1 MLQRN
6 NPIHTEKAE
15 CQDCYKC
22 VRGCPVKA
30 IKVENGSATVLHDG
44 CILCGSCVNVCPSGA
59 KKVRSDLGRVKQ
71 LFKRKERVYASLAPS
86 FISEFEEFDIRQLI
100 TAIRT
105 LGFTGVSETAL
116 GAQEVSA
123 HTADYI
129 KQHPGRIHISTACP
143 TVVTLIEKF
152 YPHLQHML
160 LPHLSPLLAHTRL
173 LRREFGDNIGIVFI
187 GPCIAKKQESD
198 RRPSELDIS
207 ISFAD
212 LREWLLQEKINPR
225 MMQPTP
231 EDCFLPEI
239 AEEGAMYPVDG
250 GMIASMSENAK
261 IADCASMAFSGLDQI
276 RNALEDLDRFPK
288 DKTLFLELLACEGG
302 CVNGPMSCNRTASAL
317 KRFQVLDY
325 APDKGRIRQSAFAI
339 DRKQENAPIPAKP
352 VNEESIREALRSI
365 GKYTARDEL
374 NCSGCGYESCRQF
387 AAALLE
393 QKAEQTMCASYM
405 RKLAQKKANALIK
418 SMPSGMVIVDE
429 EMKIV
434 ECNARFAAIMGTD
447 IEQLFEAKPGLE
459 GASLEK
465 IVPFHSFFRTVLEI
479 GEDILDRDIR
489 HNKNIFHVSIF
500 SIEKHRYVGA
510 IIQDITT
517 PAVRKEQI
525 IRKAERVIQK
535 NLATVQQIAYLLGEN
550 ASETEVMLESIIDSF
565 SPGREQEEEQ

>member
-1 MLQRN
+1 MLQRR
-6 NPIHTEKAE
+6 NPIYTEKTE

-30 IKVENGSATVLHDG
+30 IKVENGSATVLYDS
-44 CILCGSCVNVCPSGA
+44 CILCGHCVNICPAGA
-59 KKVRSDLGRVKQ
+59 KKVRDDLGRVKQ
-71 LFKRKERVYASLAPS
+71 LLKMKDRVYVSLAPS
-86 FISEFEEFDIRQLI
+86 YVSEFPEFTPESLIASIR
-100 TAIRT
+100 A
-105 LGFTGVSETAL
+105 LGFAGVSETAL

-123 HTADYI
+123 HTGSWI
-129 KQHPGRIHISTACP
+129 SSHKGRIHIATACP
-143 TVVTLIEKF
+143 TVVSLVEKF
-152 YPHLQHML
+152 YPELQQNL
-160 LPHLSPLLAHTRL
+160 LPLLSPMLAHARL
-173 LRREFGDNIGIVFI
+173 LRGEFGKDIGVVFI

-198 RRPSELDIS
+198 RRSSELDIA

-212 LREWLLQEKINPR
+212 LREWLQREKINPR
-225 MMQPTP
+225 QLQT
-231 EDCFLPEI
+231 DSNDTFLPRK
-239 AEEGAMYPVDG
+239 AEEGSLYPVDG
-250 GMIASMSENAK
+250 GMIASMSETAK
-261 IADCASMAFSGLDQI
+261 IADCEAMAFSGLEQI
-276 RNALEDLDRFPK
+276 QKALDGLDRFPE
-288 DKTLFLELLACEGG
+288 DRTLFLELLACEGG
-302 CVNGPMSCNRTASAL
+302 CVNGPMSCERSASAL
-317 KRFQVLDY
+317 KRFRILDA
-325 APDKGRIRQSAFAI
+325 APEKGRS
-339 DRKQENAPIPAKP
+339 RKSEFEIARNQEDTP
-352 VNEESIREALRSI
+352 VPEKQLNEEAIREALRSI
-365 GKYTARDEL
+365 GKYTVKDEL

-387 AAALLE
+387 ASALLE
-393 QKAEQTMCASYM
+393 RKAEQTMCASYM

-429 EMKIV
+429 GMKIV
-434 ECNARFAAIMGTD
+434 ECNLRFASIMGKD
-447 IEQLFEAKPGLE
+447 IEELFEAKPGLE

-489 HNKNIFHVSIF
+489 HKNSIYHVSIF

-565 SPGREQEEEQ
+565 SPNRDQEEDE